1 MRKLDMDEIL
11 FGLVEGQSYE
21 VECHS
26 TFKDID
32 RAVVFNHYSFLK
44 NVYDEIVLY
53 ADYFDSTLYHN
64 GNIWLYIYAEDEA
77 RSKSNF
83 NLIIHE
89 A

>member
-1 MRKLDMDEIL
+1 MNEIL
-11 FGLVEGQSYE
+11 FGLVEGQSYK

-32 RAVVFNHYSFLK
+32 QVVVFNHYSTLK
-44 NVYDEIVLY
+44 NVYNEIVLY
-53 ADYFDSTLYHN
+53 LDYFDPTLHHN
-64 GNIWLYIYAEDEA
+64 GHIWLYIYAKDEA